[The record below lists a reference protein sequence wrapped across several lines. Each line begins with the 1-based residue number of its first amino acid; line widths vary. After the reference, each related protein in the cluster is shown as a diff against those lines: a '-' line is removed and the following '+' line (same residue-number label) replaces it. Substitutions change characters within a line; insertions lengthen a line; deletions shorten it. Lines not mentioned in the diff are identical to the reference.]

1 MTRLYLSLHFFMSTC
16 NIFPAT
22 SFEATTSTMNKNIAQ
37 SILLSS
43 STSSSAAAANYLNP
57 QAPIFV
63 PTIYKQDFNSN
74 FPPKSYADVVNADK
88 DPNEQ
93 ATELSIY
100 PADDSTQ

>member
-1 MTRLYLSLHFFMSTC
+1 M
-16 NIFPAT
+16 
-22 SFEATTSTMNKNIAQ
+22 
-37 SILLSS
+37 
-43 STSSSAAAANYLNP
+43 NYLNP

-74 FPPKSYADVVNADK
+74 FPPKSYADVVNANK
-88 DPNEQ
+88 DPSEH